1 MTDLQKEFEATGC
14 TSWINADLYPD
25 GKIYTKEYTQ
35 WLEKQVLA
43 LRQPPV
49 SGMLPTDEEIINEAE
64 GRHPVKTHNNPDDSP
79 YVGTQ
84 KTFIHGVRWAL
95 AFVQGNYR

>member
-1 MTDLQKEFEATGC
+1 MKVEVKITDDAGN
-14 TSWINADLYPD
+14 I
-25 GKIYTKEYTQ
+25 
-35 WLEKQVLA
+35 
-43 LRQPPV
+43 RQYVV

-64 GRHPVKTHNNPDDSP
+64 GRYPVKTHNFPDNSP

-95 AFVQGNYR
+95 AFIQGNYR

>member
-1 MTDLQKEFEATGC
+1 MKKAIVILNEVYGKDPKSTDVYYPLTTILEAMERY
-14 TSWINADLYPD
+14 AD
-25 GKIYTKEYTQ
+25 Q
-35 WLEKQVLA
+35 F
-43 LRQPPV
+43 RQPCV

-64 GRHPVKTHNNPDDSP
+64 GRYPVKTHNNPDNSP

-84 KTFIHGVRWAL
+84 KTFINGVRWAL

>member
-1 MTDLQKEFEATGC
+1 MKPEIENLKKLIAGDDLNGYQLQDATDEFYKLLKYV
-14 TSWINADLYPD
+14 DD
-25 GKIYTKEYTQ
+25 
-35 WLEKQVLA
+35 LEK
-43 LRQPPV
+43 LRQPLV

-64 GRHPVKTHNNPDDSP
+64 GRYPVKTHNNPDNSP

>member
-1 MTDLQKEFEATGC
+1 MPHNGLRIGDVVNFKTNVQLKNKFYMKVEVKITDDAGNT
-14 TSWINADLYPD
+14 
-25 GKIYTKEYTQ
+25 
-35 WLEKQVLA
+35 
-43 LRQPPV
+43 RQYVV

-64 GRHPVKTHNNPDDSP
+64 GRYPVKTHNNPDNSP

>member
-1 MTDLQKEFEATGC
+1 MKVEVKITDDAGN
-14 TSWINADLYPD
+14 I
-25 GKIYTKEYTQ
+25 
-35 WLEKQVLA
+35 
-43 LRQPPV
+43 RQYVV

-64 GRHPVKTHNNPDDSP
+64 GRYPVKTHNYPDDSP

>member
-1 MTDLQKEFEATGC
+1 MKAIEFLKQHRVYEDEA
-14 TSWINADLYPD
+14 
-25 GKIYTKEYTQ
+25 IYNSVGEIVGTVSQLMEEYA
-35 WLEKQVLA
+35 A
-43 LRQPPV
+43 LRQSAV

-64 GRHPVKTHNNPDDSP
+64 GRYPVKTHNNPDNSP